1 MITYRVISISGGQI
15 FDLYTERIDVLIRI
29 LCRPITDDGEEED
42 ITIWRKT
49 IDFHESRQLLIRL
62 LRVKEIRALRQ
73 DRKIQSGRTDIVA
86 GKARTFLTG
95 LRHNG
100 RRVLEILREKI
111 LLTDDPARRL
121 VLAEGMGK
129 SFMHMSGADSDSV
142 KAPAMMHLRDR
153 RHIHAALRIALEK
166 YPIEW

>member
-73 DRKIQSGRTDIVA
+73 DRKIQPGRADIVA

-100 RRVLEILREKI
+100 RRVLEILREEI
-111 LLTDDPARRL
+111 LLTDDPACRL

-129 SFMHMSGADSDSV
+129 RFMHMSGTDSDSV
-142 KAPAMMHLRDR
+142 KAPAMHLWDR

>member
-1 MITYRVISISGGQI
+1 MIIYREISIRGGVL
-15 FDLYTERIDVLIRI
+15 DLYTERIDVLIRI

-62 LRVKEIRALRQ
+62 LRVKEIRALCQ
-73 DRKIQSGRTDIVA
+73 DRKIQPRRTDIVA

-100 RRVLEILREKI
+100 RRVLEILRENRDLMDKLAKYLLERESITGEEFLQI
-111 LLTDDPARRL
+111 LREYDQA
-121 VLAEGMGK
+121 
-129 SFMHMSGADSDSV
+129 
-142 KAPAMMHLRDR
+142 KA
-153 RHIHAALRIALEK
+153 
-166 YPIEW
+166 